1 MVLGGHYD
9 TVPDVP
15 GANDN
20 GSGIATLLVIA
31 REVSEISYPFTL
43 RIIAF
48 GSEELG
54 LEGSRFYVDS
64 LSPEEQKGTVA
75 MLNFDALGSGEVLGV
90 LGTFDLT
97 TPVLQAAEENDI
109 DAERRFNLGRRLR
122 KRPFV
127 VPAGGNPRGVLP
139 GGRLL
144 PNSHAGGQAGVCTTR
159 ADGQRRRPGNC
170 PPRYPGRTVT
180 VVWHYRRMGP

>member
-20 GSGIATLLVIA
+20 GSGIATLLVIT

-109 DAERRFNLGRRLR
+109 DAERRFNLGRDFGSDHSSFQRVGIPVVFFLADDFFRIHTPEDRLE
-122 KRPFV
+122 FV
-127 VPAGGNPRGVLP
+127 QPELMGNAAALAIA
-139 GGRLL
+139 LL
-144 PNSHAGGQAGVCTTR
+144 DILAAP
-159 ADGQRRRPGNC
+159 
-170 PPRYPGRTVT
+170 
-180 VVWHYRRMGP
+180 